1 MGGDSAV
8 VGEVWAGIRV
18 AVVLTKEGLGH
29 ALPSSNMYDELLLSA
44 KPSILPTL
52 YPLPFPITYSQPFP
66 FLDQSEAWKNL
77 SNRRALQNI
86 QTN

>member
-1 MGGDSAV
+1 MV

-44 KPSILPTL
+44 KPI
-52 YPLPFPITYSQPFP
+52 I
-66 FLDQSEAWKNL
+66 
-77 SNRRALQNI
+77 
-86 QTN
+86 

>member
-1 MGGDSAV
+1 MVVWGGLGVVWWWCGVVGGDAVV

-44 KPSILPTL
+44 KPI
-52 YPLPFPITYSQPFP
+52 I
-66 FLDQSEAWKNL
+66 
-77 SNRRALQNI
+77 
-86 QTN
+86 